1 MSIKTENSKTA
12 RRVAVGWL
20 QMARARELEGRTC
33 RPGRRGRVA
42 RANRQLAG
50 ASATASLSFL
60 KLHVRHARFE
70 TKMSAIRKGE
80 AVELFFFA
88 RFHASPGRE
97 SALQEALKEVVVP
110 SREEA
115 GCLSIHAFRSNS
127 DPRLFFIHSRWKHEA
142 AFDYHGSL
150 PHTLRFLERA
160 TQLIDH
166 PLDLTRTTLIA

>member
-1 MSIKTENSKTA
+1 MA
-12 RRVAVGWL
+12 FRLRPRVL
-20 QMARARELEGRTC
+20 LLRHE
-33 RPGRRGRVA
+33 P
-42 RANRQLAG
+42 
-50 ASATASLSFL
+50 LSFL

-80 AVELFFFA
+80 PVELFFFA

-127 DPRLFFIHSRWKHEA
+127 DPCLFFIHSRWKDEA

-166 PLDLTRTTLIA
+166 ALDLTRTTLIA